1 MTEVTTGAPPIAT
14 DPREIARRIE
24 YRLRPWWVVWYG
36 RSTGHYWA
44 MATWVSGLHSML
56 SAPGPNGLYA
66 AITAFEMLH
75 PKPGDR
81 RAGAGSLI
89 VTDALV
95 GEP

>member
-1 MTEVTTGAPPIAT
+1 
-14 DPREIARRIE
+14 
-24 YRLRPWWVVWYG
+24 
-36 RSTGHYWA
+36 